1 MIKFDKKACMVI
13 VSTDEIKYQTR
24 VSNKIAFGSPWLIT
38 TSISFHNKKPRLCYA
53 FYKTAIVVFCRVQT
67 VTALARLSL
76 GLLHLSIS
84 LLLSIL

>member
-1 MIKFDKKACMVI
+1 MVI

-24 VSNKIAFGSPWLIT
+24 VSNIIAFGSPWSIT
-38 TSISFHNKKPRLCYA
+38 TSISFYNKKPCLCHA
-53 FYKTAIVVFCRVQT
+53 FIKQSLLFLRVQT

-76 GLLHLSIS
+76 GLLRLSIS